1 MRRYL
6 MPLAL
11 TIALSGCAA
20 MGAPS
25 CGPDGQPELVA
36 EMVFGRNI
44 GDSLGVSDSD
54 WNRFLDEE
62 VTPRFPDGLTVMGA
76 SGQWRDTERGNVVQE
91 PSKVLVLVLGDE
103 ARDKPRIAEIA
114 SAYKRRFQQQGVLTM
129 LRPACV
135 SF

>member
-1 MRRYL
+1 MRRCML
-6 MPLAL
+6 SLAVAG
-11 TIALSGCAA
+11 ALSGCAA

-25 CGPDGQPELVA
+25 CGPGGQPELVA

-44 GDSLGVSDSD
+44 GDSLGVSEAD
-54 WNRFLDEE
+54 WNRFVEDE
-62 VTPRFPDGLTVMGA
+62 VTPRFPDGLTVMSA

-91 PSKVLVLVLGDE
+91 PSKVVLGDA
-103 ARDKPRIAEIA
+103 AREKPRIAEIA
-114 SAYKRRFQQQGVLTM
+114 TAYKQRFKQQGVLTM